1 MCTNAFF
8 IIVFIDLP
16 VKTNMYV
23 MQDLSHLFTKERA
36 EIKNVKIKTNLMF
49 LQLRKRLGKRGY
61 INQVT
66 KYLQCI
72 NGIIKITSLNHM

>member
-8 IIVFIDLP
+8 TIVFIDLL
-16 VKTNMYV
+16 VKTNMYI

-36 EIKNVKIKTNLMF
+36 EIKNVKIKKSNVFTAE
-49 LQLRKRLGKRGY
+49 KRLGKRGC

-66 KYLQCI
+66 KSLQCI